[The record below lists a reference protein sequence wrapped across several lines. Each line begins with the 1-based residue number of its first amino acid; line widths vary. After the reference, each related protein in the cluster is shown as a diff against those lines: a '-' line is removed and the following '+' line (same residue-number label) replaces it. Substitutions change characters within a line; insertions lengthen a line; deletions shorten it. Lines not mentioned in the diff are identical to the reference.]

1 MYYSNL
7 FSAGHKFIFCYKY
20 IPQSE
25 GIGAA
30 ATEKVTDV
38 SELGNKNRS
47 LSMRESPS
55 KEGSGRSS
63 MVIF

>member
-1 MYYSNL
+1 M
-7 FSAGHKFIFCYKY
+7 Y

-38 SELGNKNRS
+38 SEFGNKKRLSVRES
-47 LSMRESPS
+47 LS
-55 KEGSGRSS
+55 KERSGRSS
-63 MVIF
+63 TVIF

>member
-1 MYYSNL
+1 M
-7 FSAGHKFIFCYKY
+7 Y

-38 SELGNKNRS
+38 SEFGNKKQR
-47 LSMRESPS
+47 LSVRESPS
-55 KEGSGRSS
+55 KERSGRSS
-63 MVIF
+63 TVIFQKATLVGGKNE